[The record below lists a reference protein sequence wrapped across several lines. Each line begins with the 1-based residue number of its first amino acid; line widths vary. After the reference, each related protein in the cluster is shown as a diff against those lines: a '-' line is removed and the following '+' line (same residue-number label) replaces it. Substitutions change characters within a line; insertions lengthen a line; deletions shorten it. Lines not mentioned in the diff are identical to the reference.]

1 MPGEEPAMMKEV
13 YNGRYDAT
21 ATTRGIA
28 SVYSIASNTKFKY
41 IDIPQ
46 DAAPSYT
53 AADSYFLFEKG
64 DTELANAVQQ
74 AFTEMKSDG
83 S

>member
-46 DAAPSYT
+46 DAAPVIQQQIHIF
-53 AADSYFLFEKG
+53 FLKK
-64 DTELANAVQQ
+64 VIR
-74 AFTEMKSDG
+74 S
-83 S
+83 